1 MRAWYGSLTESMA
14 TNAFMRAK
22 HKEQGARIARHRPA
36 RLQIRCTS
44 CGFTKPWTQ
53 AARLKAG
60 ARAYLITACA
70 GCKRLHMH
78 AIEEVPTGPFRNG
91 A

>member
-1 MRAWYGSLTESMA
+1 
-14 TNAFMRAK
+14 MRAK
-22 HKEQGARIARHRPA
+22 HKQQRHRTNRA
-36 RLQIRCTS
+36 HRGSLQIRCTS

-53 AARLKAG
+53 AVRLKAG

-91 A
+91 E